1 MPDLKLL
8 HDEKLGGEI
17 IARSILM
24 AHFDLT
30 SYLFTAIGDG
40 SLLYYI
46 LDSETGTLSEKK
58 KVILGTQPTQLKI
71 FKTNSSANIFAC
83 SDRPTV
89 IYSSN
94 NKLVFSNVNLKEV
107 NHMCTLDSEGYP
119 DSLILTNDNQLL
131 IGQID
136 QIQKL
141 HIRTIP
147 LGETPRRIAYQES
160 TQTFGVL
167 TMRHD
172 IQGED
177 GQVIPIRNS
186 ASCLAQN
193 ITYSSSIPTIVKPTN
208 ISALNDQNEFE
219 VYHLLIID
227 QTTFEVLHAHQF
239 MVNEFALSIASA
251 KLGMTKLYI
260 PLYSIY
266 I

>member
-1 MPDLKLL
+1 
-8 HDEKLGGEI
+8 
-17 IARSILM
+17 M

-40 SLLYYI
+40 ALLYYI
-46 LDSETGTLSEKK
+46 LDNETGALSERK
-58 KVILGTQPTQLKI
+58 KVILGTQPTQLKV
-71 FKTNSSANIFAC
+71 FKTNSSASYSNIFAC

-107 NHMCTLDSEGYP
+107 NHMCTLNSAGYP
-119 DSLILTNDNQLL
+119 DSLILTNDTQLL

-160 TQTFGVL
+160 TQTFGVI

-172 IQGED
+172 IHCED
-177 GQVIPIRNS
+177 GQVVPSRTS

-193 ITYSSSIPTIVKPTN
+193 ITYSSSLPSIVKPSSLYSTP
-208 ISALNDQNEFE
+208 SDQQEVE

-227 QTTFEVLHAHQF
+227 QTTFEVMHAHQF
-239 MVNEFALSIASA
+239 MVNEFVISITSA
-251 KLGMTKLYI
+251 KLGKSHEFTFLSYQVL
-260 PLYSIY
+260 PFHHR
-266 I
+266 

>member
-1 MPDLKLL
+1 MSIPDLKLL
-8 HDEKLGGEI
+8 HNEKLGGEI
-17 IARSILM
+17 IPRSTIM
-24 AHFDLT
+24 THFDLT
-30 SYLFTAIGDG
+30 SYLFIAIGDG
-40 SLLYYI
+40 SLLYFI
-46 LDSETGTLSEKK
+46 MDSETGVLAEKK
-58 KVILGTQPTQLKI
+58 KVILGTHPTSLRI
-71 FKTNSSANIFAC
+71 FKSNHSANIFAC

-107 NHMCTLDSEGYP
+107 NHMCTLNSCGYP

-160 TQTFGVL
+160 THTFGVL

-172 IQGED
+172 VQGED
-177 GQVIPIRNS
+177 GQMVPIRNS

-193 ITYSSSIPTIVKPTN
+193 ITYSSSLPSIVKPSSLTT
-208 ISALNDQNEFE
+208 LTDQYETE

-227 QTTFEVLHAHQF
+227 QQTFEVLHAHQF
-239 MVNEFALSIASA
+239 MANEYALSITSA
-251 KLGMTKLYI
+251 KLGKLPCNI
-260 PLYSIY
+260 FL
-266 I
+266 

>member
-1 MPDLKLL
+1 
-8 HDEKLGGEI
+8 
-17 IARSILM
+17 M

-30 SYLFTAIGDG
+30 SYLFIAIGDG

-46 LDSETGTLSEKK
+46 LNDETGVLSEKK
-58 KVILGTQPTQLKI
+58 KVILGTHPTLLRM
-71 FKTNSSANIFAC
+71 FNTNHSANIFAC

-107 NHMCTLDSEGYP
+107 NHMCTLNSSGYP

-141 HIRTIP
+141 HIRTIQ

-160 TQTFGVL
+160 THTFGVL

-172 IQGED
+172 VQGED
-177 GQVIPIRNS
+177 GQMVPIVPNS

-193 ITYSSSIPTIVKPTN
+193 ITYSSSLPSIVKPSNLTTMT
-208 ISALNDQNEFE
+208 DQYETE

-227 QTTFEVLHAHQF
+227 QQTFEVLHAHQF
-239 MVNEFALSIASA
+239 MANEFALSITSA
-251 KLGMTKLYI
+251 KLGNR
-260 PLYSIY
+260 
-266 I
+266 

>member
-1 MPDLKLL
+1 MKLI
-8 HDEKLGGEI
+8 HNEKLGGEI
-17 IARSILM
+17 IPRSILM

-40 SLLYYI
+40 SLFYYI
-46 LDSETGTLSEKK
+46 LDNETGTLSEKK

-107 NHMCTLDSEGYP
+107 NHMCTLNSTGYP
-119 DSLILTNDNQLL
+119 DSLILTNDSQLL

-141 HIRTIP
+141 HIRSIP

-167 TMRHD
+167 TMRYDH
-172 IQGED
+172 QGED
-177 GQVIPIRNS
+177 GQVIPLRNS

-193 ITYSSSIPTIVKPTN
+193 ITYSSSIPSIVKP
-208 ISALNDQNEFE
+208 SSLNPNTDPYELE
-219 VYHLLIID
+219 VFHLLIID
-227 QTTFEVLHAHQF
+227 QTTFEVIHAHQF
-239 MVNEFALSIASA
+239 MVNEVALSITSA
-251 KLGMTKLYI
+251 KLGKNIIVASLYNSA
-260 PLYSIY
+260 LFN
-266 I
+266 